1 MENDM
6 AISKIKLKIGTVYQ
20 KEPNG
25 IYYFRYQV
33 NGARKAIS
41 LKTRN
46 KQQAIKEAEKYVPL
60 IQATSSE
67 VIAAHVKYARNL
79 AAPEKNLSLTQ
90 AWSEYEK
97 SPERATPDTVSEALA
112 YKSTFAEFIAWVNNP
127 AAVMRDITGETAM
140 QYADDMRQKNI
151 AVSTHNRK
159 LKRIR
164 RVFTV
169 LKEYYTGDNPFQ
181 SPVLYRKEREERE
194 QDVHRLSFTREQEQQ
209 LRDVLADDQYKVMNK
224 PEIRVIYYLGMFTG
238 QRLKDCV
245 LLRWSKIDLNMQ
257 RIWVKQFKT
266 GKEVTI
272 PIAPPLLEVL
282 QVALAWKKSDA
293 DYVCPNVAVRYNK
306 TNAVGKNVG
315 NNLVNIDMLR
325 VIKWIGLEPSVT
337 VPGRDKKVTVY
348 GFHSLRHSFAS
359 YCAAAGVP
367 QATVVSILGAD
378 SEVITRYYTHV
389 GDDAQRQAIAAVSG
403 GYLPGSAQAKIDE
416 ALELINTSN
425 AASDEILVQVKAILE
440 K

>member
-1 MENDM
+1 M
-6 AISKIKLKIGTVYQ
+6 
-20 KEPNG
+20 
-25 IYYFRYQV
+25 
-33 NGARKAIS
+33 
-41 LKTRN
+41 
-46 KQQAIKEAEKYVPL
+46 
-60 IQATSSE
+60 
-67 VIAAHVKYARNL
+67 
-79 AAPEKNLSLTQ
+79 
-90 AWSEYEK
+90 
-97 SPERATPDTVSEALA
+97 A
-112 YKSTFAEFIAWVNNP
+112 YKSTFAEFVAWVNDP

-140 QYADDMRQKNI
+140 RYADDMRQKNI

-209 LRDVLADDQYKVMNK
+209 LRDVLADEQYKVMNK

-272 PIAPPLLEVL
+272 PIAAPLLEVL
-282 QVALAWKKSDA
+282 TKALAWKSSNI
-293 DYVCPNVAVRYNK
+293 DYVCPNVAARYNK
-306 TNAVGKNVG
+306 TNALGKNVG

-325 VIKWIGLEPSVT
+325 VML
-337 VPGRDKKVTVY
+337 
-348 GFHSLRHSFAS
+348 
-359 YCAAAGVP
+359 
-367 QATVVSILGAD
+367 
-378 SEVITRYYTHV
+378 
-389 GDDAQRQAIAAVSG
+389 
-403 GYLPGSAQAKIDE
+403 LP
-416 ALELINTSN
+416 
-425 AASDEILVQVKAILE
+425 
-440 K
+440 